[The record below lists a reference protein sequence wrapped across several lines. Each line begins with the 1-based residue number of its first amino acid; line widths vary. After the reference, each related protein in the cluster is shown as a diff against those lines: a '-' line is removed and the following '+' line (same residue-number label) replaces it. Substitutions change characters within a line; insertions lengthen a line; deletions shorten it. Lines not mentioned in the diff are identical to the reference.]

1 MRTLFIL
8 ALLFPLISPAA
19 ILETQPGD
27 KALEGVKLAKSA
39 KFSGKALEQVGAGL
53 RFKKVVFVKAKV
65 YVGELFL
72 DKPADFVRTS
82 EGALASLD
90 KSNALAMQLNFL
102 RDVDA
107 KDVQGAFQDALKENG
122 VNVEDAAVKKFL
134 EAVKAGGGAKEGK
147 TLVVAAERKGGKE
160 IVTYE
165 DSAGKAE
172 AIEGGPG
179 FIRQIFSLWLGKA
192 TDSGVENLQAGILG
206 K

>member
-1 MRTLFIL
+1 
-8 ALLFPLISPAA
+8 
-19 ILETQPGD
+19 
-27 KALEGVKLAKSA
+27 
-39 KFSGKALEQVGAGL
+39 
-53 RFKKVVFVKAKV
+53 
-65 YVGELFL
+65 
-72 DKPADFVRTS
+72 VRTS

>member
-1 MRTLFIL
+1 MHTLIAL
-8 ALLFPLISPAA
+8 SLLFPLISSAA
-19 ILETQPGD
+19 TLETQPGD

-39 KFSGKALEQVGAGL
+39 KFSGKALEAVGAGF

-72 DKPADFVRTS
+72 DKPADFVRTT

-90 KSNALAMQLNFL
+90 KSSALAMQLTFL
-102 RDVDA
+102 RNVEA

-122 VNVEDAAVKKFL
+122 VNVEEPAMKKFL
-134 EAVKAGGGAKEGK
+134 EAVKAGGGAMDGK

-172 AIEGGPG
+172 AIEGGAG
-179 FIRQIFSLWLGKA
+179 FIRQIFSLWLGKP
-192 TDSGVENLQAGILG
+192 TDSGVENLQEGILG

>member
-1 MRTLFIL
+1 MHTLIPL
-8 ALLFPLISPAA
+8 ALLFPLLASAA
-19 ILETQPGD
+19 ILEVAPSE
-27 KALEGVKLAKSA
+27 KVLEGVKLAKSA
-39 KFSGKALEQVGAGL
+39 KFQGKTLEQVGAGL

-72 DKPADFVRTS
+72 DKPADFVRTT

-90 KSNALAMQLNFL
+90 KSTILAMQLNFL

-192 TDSGVENLQAGILG
+192 TDSGVENLQEGILG